1 MRQNNIP
8 GLGAAKVTNKDT
20 YEGMSGGGR
29 LPGAGLPGTE
39 GAPPPGLPPTG
50 GAGLE
55 EGAEGAWRPEG
66 AGGGGRDPRLLLG
79 GAGFLLLAGEVWG

>member
-29 LPGAGLPGTE
+29 FPGAGLPGTE
-39 GAPPPGLPPTG
+39 GAPAPGLPPTG

-55 EGAEGAWRPEG
+55 EGAEGA
-66 AGGGGRDPRLLLG
+66 
-79 GAGFLLLAGEVWG
+79 